1 MSRCARLSLTA
12 CLLWLLACMA
22 GGAWLLRQAGTQLQ
36 AELQMAE
43 VTLEQLGELAGAN
56 PGSLNP
62 ALTGS
67 LRHIRVQWLQPG
79 ERGDEPAD
87 GLFRQWIT
95 DQLLGSSLLLADSWR
110 LDDGRELRI
119 ALDPSARVE
128 EICATLRLWLL
139 LATCSL
145 GLALLTIRLASGHR
159 RESRLQ
165 VERDE
170 LIRTLLKL
178 QGHERKRLGQ
188 ALHDDLGQYL
198 SAIRAQSCLL
208 RLSCV
213 EPQQIAV
220 VALQLEESC
229 EQLQQGFRRLI
240 RDLYPLQLEQL
251 DIGPALQQL
260 VADWEKVQN
269 IRCRLQLGAGLPV
282 LPLASKSQL
291 YRLVQEALTNVAR
304 HARASEVRIR
314 LQRRGRHL
322 RLLVRDNGRGLCQP
336 LHPGVGLRSMRERS
350 RSLGADLRLSSRPG
364 AGCLISLSIPLEA
377 TQ

>member
-1 MSRCARLSLTA
+1 MNCGARLSLVV
-12 CLLWLLACMA
+12 CLLWSLVCMA
-22 GGAWLLRQAGTQLQ
+22 GGAWLLQQAGSQLQ

-56 PGSLNP
+56 PELLSP
-62 ALTGS
+62 TITDS

-79 ERGDEPAD
+79 EQGDELTD
-87 GLFRQWIT
+87 GFLRQWLT
-95 DQLLGSSLLLADSWR
+95 DQLLGSTRLLADSWR

-145 GLALLTIRLASGHR
+145 GFALLTIRLASGHR

-178 QGHERKRLGQ
+178 QEHERKRLGQ
-188 ALHDDLGQYL
+188 ALHDDLGPCL

-208 RLSCV
+208 RLGCT
-213 EPQQIAV
+213 EPQQAAV
-220 VALQLEESC
+220 VALQLEASC

-251 DIGPALQQL
+251 DIGSALQQL
-260 VADWEKVQN
+260 VADWEKVQR
-269 IRCRLQLGAGLPV
+269 IRCQLQLGQALPA
-282 LPLASKSQL
+282 LSLASKSQL

-314 LQRRGRHL
+314 LQQRGRHL
-322 RLLVRDNGRGLCQP
+322 RLLLRDNGQGLCGP
-336 LHPGVGLRSMRERS
+336 LHLGVGLHSMRERS
-350 RSLGADLRLSSRPG
+350 RSLGAELRLSSRPG
-364 AGCLISLSIPLEA
+364 AGCLIRLSIPLEA